1 MKRIIIAVV
10 LAPVCWQAV
19 PARAQVVLD
28 LSLVTCQ
35 QLLASDAER
44 QVLIGSWMSGYFSAT
59 KNLDT
64 LDLRY
69 VERNRRV
76 VGNYCKTH
84 KAETVM
90 SAMQKNWR

>member
-1 MKRIIIAVV
+1 MMRIIIATSLV
-10 LAPVCWQAV
+10 LACGSAV
-19 PARAQVVLD
+19 PAKAQAVLD

-35 QLLASDAER
+35 QLLASDPER
-44 QVLIGSWMSGYFSAT
+44 QALIGSWMSGYFSAT

-64 LDLRY
+64 LDFRY

-76 VGNYCKTH
+76 VGNYCKAH
-84 KAETVM
+84 KSETVM

>member
-1 MKRIIIAVV
+1 M
-10 LAPVCWQAV
+10 

-59 KNLDT
+59 KDLDT

-69 VERNRRV
+69 VERNRQV
-76 VGNYCKTH
+76 VGNYCQTH
-84 KAETVM
+84 KTETVSECQCRRIGG
-90 SAMQKNWR
+90 SAAILIQPFSASCRL